1 MAKLTEAPPMADTPA
16 KPARPVRNVTFRP
29 SRSASLPPSSSRLP
43 NARVYAVTTH
53 CRSTVVK
60 PSARCADG
68 RATFITVR
76 SSTTMSC
83 ARPITHRMS
92 HRRRSQGLSVNVAL
106 DTRFTPSLSLS
117 VLHTR
122 GILVHL
128 QCDYCTYS
136 ATNLAGRQGSGRVTM
151 SPPPDA
157 ASPPDATTQPPYPTS
172 QPPRRY
178 ASQVRDEQARRTRRA
193 IVTAAH
199 DLFLAQGYAAT
210 TIDGIAEAAHVS
222 RRTVFNS
229 VGGKVALLK
238 LAWDWAV
245 VGDDEPIALADRPA
259 VKAILAE
266 SDPRKALMLWVQT
279 ANDIAARTA
288 PLGEVLIAAADID
301 PAAAQLLAEASRN
314 RMLGATLFIRYLAS
328 LDGLAVGM
336 TEQRAA
342 ELCWAL
348 TDGHLYRL
356 LVAQR
361 GWSTADFNRWLSD
374 TLAAALL
381 PT

>member
-1 MAKLTEAPPMADTPA
+1 MNPL
-16 KPARPVRNVTFRP
+16 
-29 SRSASLPPSSSRLP
+29 
-43 NARVYAVTTH
+43 
-53 CRSTVVK
+53 
-60 PSARCADG
+60 
-68 RATFITVR
+68 
-76 SSTTMSC
+76 
-83 ARPITHRMS
+83 
-92 HRRRSQGLSVNVAL
+92 
-106 DTRFTPSLSLS
+106 
-117 VLHTR
+117 
-122 GILVHL
+122 
-128 QCDYCTYS
+128 
-136 ATNLAGRQGSGRVTM
+136 
-151 SPPPDA
+151 PDA
-157 ASPPDATTQPPYPTS
+157 TGPPDATTGPPDSTS
-172 QPPRRY
+172 QPPKRY
-178 ASQVRDEQARRTRRA
+178 ASPVRDEQARRTRRA

-238 LAWDWAV
+238 LAWDWAI

-279 ANDIAARTA
+279 ANEIAARTA

-301 PAAAQLLAEASRN
+301 PAAAELLAEASRN
-314 RMLGATLFIRYLAS
+314 RMTGATLFIRYLGS
-328 LDGLAVGM
+328 LDGLAAGM

-361 GWSTADFNRWLSD
+361 GWSTADFNRRLYNS
-374 TLAAALL
+374 LAAALL
-381 PT
+381 PA

>member
-1 MAKLTEAPPMADTPA
+1 
-16 KPARPVRNVTFRP
+16 
-29 SRSASLPPSSSRLP
+29 
-43 NARVYAVTTH
+43 
-53 CRSTVVK
+53 
-60 PSARCADG
+60 
-68 RATFITVR
+68 
-76 SSTTMSC
+76 
-83 ARPITHRMS
+83 
-92 HRRRSQGLSVNVAL
+92 
-106 DTRFTPSLSLS
+106 
-117 VLHTR
+117 
-122 GILVHL
+122 
-128 QCDYCTYS
+128 
-136 ATNLAGRQGSGRVTM
+136 M

-157 ASPPDATTQPPYPTS
+157 TSPPDAATQPPDPTA
-172 QPPRRY
+172 QPPKRY

-229 VGGKVALLK
+229 AGGKVALLK
-238 LAWDWAV
+238 LALDWAI
-245 VGDDEPIALADRPA
+245 VGDDEPVPLADRPA
-259 VKAILAE
+259 IKAILAE

-279 ANDIAARTA
+279 VADVAARTA
-288 PLGEVLIAAADID
+288 PLGEVLIAAADVD

-314 RMLGATLFIRYLAS
+314 RMLGATVFIRYLAS
-328 LDGLAVGM
+328 LEGLAVGI

-356 LVAQR
+356 LVGQR
-361 GWSTADFNRWLSD
+361 SWSTADFNRWLSD
-374 TLAAALL
+374 VLAAAVL